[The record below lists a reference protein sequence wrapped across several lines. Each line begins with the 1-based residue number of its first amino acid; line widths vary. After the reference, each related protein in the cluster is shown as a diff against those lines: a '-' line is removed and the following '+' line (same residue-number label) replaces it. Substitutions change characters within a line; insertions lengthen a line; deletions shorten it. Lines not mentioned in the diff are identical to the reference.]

1 MFRITKVLNHNTV
14 LAVKDKSAQEY
25 LIVGKGIGFGK
36 KITQTIEP
44 SENDSLYA
52 LKQTRDRGPAK
63 DIVKSIAP
71 EYLEISNAL
80 LDEAERV
87 FGQIDRSILFPMADH
102 IAFAV
107 KRMENKEQISNPLND
122 DIRVLFYMEYKV
134 AELIRPVLKEKK
146 NIDTIDDEIGYI
158 ALHIHTSLDSSK
170 VADAMEM
177 AGAIRKCATF
187 IEDKIGRHIDV
198 TTMAYNRLMN
208 HIRHMVSRAKTGEE
222 LKVDLNQFIEKNYPE
237 SFALAGEI
245 CGNLGKDLEHGFLNN
260 EIGYLAIH
268 IEQIK
273 CDEMVRE

>member
-122 DIRVLFYMEYKV
+122 DIRVLFYREYKV

-158 ALHIHTSLDSSK
+158 ALHIHT
-170 VADAMEM
+170 
-177 AGAIRKCATF
+177 
-187 IEDKIGRHIDV
+187 
-198 TTMAYNRLMN
+198 
-208 HIRHMVSRAKTGEE
+208 
-222 LKVDLNQFIEKNYPE
+222 
-237 SFALAGEI
+237 
-245 CGNLGKDLEHGFLNN
+245 
-260 EIGYLAIH
+260 
-268 IEQIK
+268 
-273 CDEMVRE
+273 

>member
-122 DIRVLFYMEYKV
+122 DIRVLFYREYKV

-245 CGNLGKDLEHGFLNN
+245 CGNLGKDLKHEFLNN

>member
-122 DIRVLFYMEYKV
+122 DIRVLFYREYKV

-187 IEDKIGRHIDV
+187 IENKIGRHIDV

-245 CGNLGKDLEHGFLNN
+245 CGNLGKDLKHEFLNN